1 MAGRAICFGAGGHAK
16 VVLDTLSADPHHAD
30 VQVAGLITAIPTD
43 PAQLDLPVLGQDT
56 DLETIAR
63 LHSITHFL
71 VGIGSIRGGLSL
83 RPKLF
88 EQAQAAGLQPLTII
102 HPSAIIAA
110 SAQIGA
116 GSMILAGAVIQPGAD
131 IGRNVIINTRSSI
144 DHDCRIDDHAHIAPG
159 VTCSGGVHIGRN
171 SHIGTGAVI
180 IQGVRIGAGAT
191 VGAGSL
197 VLRDCD
203 DDALIYGAPARP
215 H

>member
-1 MAGRAICFGAGGHAK
+1 MAGRVICFGAGGHAK
-16 VVLDTLSADPHHAD
+16 VVLDALSTDPHHAD
-30 VQVAGLITAIPTD
+30 VELAGLVTATPTD
-43 PAQLDLPVLGQDT
+43 PAQLGLPVLGQDA

-63 LHSITHFL
+63 RHSITHFAI
-71 VGIGSIRGGLSL
+71 GIGSIRGGLIL

-88 EQAQAAGLQPLTII
+88 EQAEAAGLQPLTII
-102 HPSAIIAA
+102 HPSAIVAS

-116 GSMILAGAVIQPGAD
+116 GSVVLAGAVIQPGAT
-131 IGRNVIINTRSSI
+131 IGRNVIVNTRSSI
-144 DHDCRIDDHAHIAPG
+144 DHDCQIDDHTHIAPG

-180 IQGVRIGAGAT
+180 IQGVRVGAGAT

-203 DDALIYGAPARP
+203 DGVLIYGAPAYP